1 MKVVFGLV
9 VLGFVLFLGD
19 WSFETFVNRL
29 KLIFKFIKNA
39 FTSEK
44 TNHTN
49 QFNSKKGRKVAQ
61 KVERSKIATPSN
73 AKKAV
78 ERMRM
83 KFDHKVTEAEV
94 INSLNSKRVFK
105 NEVKAASNNSNRAKK
120 ITSNSDDELDAI
132 RTQVINRLKK

>member
-1 MKVVFGLV
+1 MKILFGLV

-44 TNHTN
+44 MNQTN
-49 QFNSKKGRKVAQ
+49 QFKSKNERKVAQ
-61 KVERSKIATPSN
+61 KVKGSKIATPSN

-78 ERMRM
+78 ERMHM
-83 KFDHKVTEAEV
+83 KFNHIVTESEV
-94 INSLNSKRVFK
+94 INSLNSKSVFK
-105 NEVKAASNNSNRAKK
+105 NGVKVASNNSNRAKK

-132 RTQVINRLKK
+132 KAQVIDRLKK